1 MKKKIALMMLCVP
14 MMVQAQRIDE
24 VLRSIEQNNKELQ
37 SQTELL
43 KAQKME
49 NRVVNNLSDPVLSYG
64 VDHTNGVANPNK
76 HTYGVSQSFDF
87 PTQYIT
93 RVKQAD
99 LKNMSLDYERQ
110 AVRRDIL
117 LKAKQTCLD
126 LVRLNQVGKLMQLRM
141 KYAQE
146 LEKLYAE
153 RLNSGDVNI
162 LEVNKIK
169 MERMVIQTAVAE
181 NNAAHRQAL
190 QQLLAMNGNLPLE
203 FSDLDYPEVKAI
215 HDFNVLRDQVIPAD
229 YELKSAS
236 ALTEAAKKQVSVN
249 KQDWLPKLQASYSHS
264 NEKFQHSNAFTIG
277 ASLPLFS
284 NRKKVNI
291 AKAQAISAQLQY
303 ENELL
308 EVENQLM
315 AQFNEMQQLKESL
328 DVYDVP
334 LMYKTLDLLKEALKE
349 GQISLIDYFV
359 EAQSVYG
366 NLEAHMEV
374 ENKYQKVMAA
384 IYKNNL

>member
-1 MKKKIALMMLCVP
+1 MKKLIALMMLCVP

-43 KAQKME
+43 RSRKME

-64 VDHTNGVANPNK
+64 VDHTNGVANPNQ
-76 HTYGVSQSFDF
+76 HTYGVSQSLDF
-87 PTQYIT
+87 PTLYIT
-93 RVKQAD
+93 RNKQAD
-99 LKNMSLDYERQ
+99 LKNMSLDYQRQ
-110 AVRRDIL
+110 VVRRDIL
-117 LKAKQTCLD
+117 LKAKLICLD
-126 LVRLNQVGKLMQLRM
+126 LVRLNQVGELMKLRM

-153 RLNSGDVNI
+153 RLASGDANI

-203 FSDLDYPEVKAI
+203 FAQLHYPEVTSI
-215 HDFNVLRDQVIPAD
+215 NSFEVLRDQVVPGD

-236 ALTEAAKKQVSVN
+236 VMTEAAKKQVSIN
-249 KQDWLPKLQASYSHS
+249 KQEWLPKLQASYSHS
-264 NEKFQHSNAFTIG
+264 YEKYQHSNAFTIG
-277 ASLPLFS
+277 ASLPIFS

-291 AKAQAISAQLQY
+291 AKAQAISSQLQY
-303 ENELL
+303 ENALL
-308 EVENQLM
+308 EIENQLM
-315 AQFNEMQQLKESL
+315 SQYNEMQQLKEAL

-359 EAQSVYG
+359 EAQNVYG
-366 NLEAHMEV
+366 NLEAHMDV
-374 ENKYQKVMAA
+374 ENKYQRVMAS